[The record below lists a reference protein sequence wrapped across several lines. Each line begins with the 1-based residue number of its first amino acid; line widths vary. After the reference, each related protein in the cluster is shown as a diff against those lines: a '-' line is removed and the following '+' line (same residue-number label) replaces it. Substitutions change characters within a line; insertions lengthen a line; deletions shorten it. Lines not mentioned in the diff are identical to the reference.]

1 MQPERLKPLAGDFM
15 NLPIVAMNLG
25 YPRNLLSQEV
35 WNTYSLS
42 LSAVG
47 NVFQPGTG
55 PMQPGMLALEDD
67 SNPPNLKGMS
77 SNASTDSMGTTLSLP
92 GGRGMSPQP
101 GLLALPTV
109 VQSAVNVT
117 LPRLKM
123 PRRGVPSDSQ
133 SSTSSSQISTP
144 IKDHDDDVIASE
156 AQSQEKKRRGNP
168 LVDMSRRRVSQKTS
182 PPTDVRAS
190 IVEVMAP
197 AIQDRVSL
205 GPGAEAPEDEEIE
218 DDDAS
223 SLDAVAGAEN
233 EVAHEMQDL
242 MS

>member
-1 MQPERLKPLAGDFM
+1 
-15 NLPIVAMNLG
+15 
-25 YPRNLLSQEV
+25 
-35 WNTYSLS
+35 
-42 LSAVG
+42 
-47 NVFQPGTG
+47 
-55 PMQPGMLALEDD
+55 
-67 SNPPNLKGMS
+67 
-77 SNASTDSMGTTLSLP
+77 
-92 GGRGMSPQP
+92 
-101 GLLALPTV
+101 
-109 VQSAVNVT
+109 
-117 LPRLKM
+117 M

-133 SSTSSSQISTP
+133 SSTSASQISTP
-144 IKDHDDDVIASE
+144 IKDRDDDVIASE

-168 LVDMSRRRVSQKTS
+168 LVAMSRRRVSQKTS
-182 PPTDVRAS
+182 SSTDVRAS

-205 GPGAEAPEDEEIE
+205 GPGAEAPEDAEIE